1 MIIGKLSG
9 GLGNQMFQ
17 YALGRRLAL
26 KNNVPLKLDISEYNK
41 KKLREYDL
49 SHFNIIENFA
59 TPKNLRSVTFPSNKP
74 GSVPFIKLYQHI
86 FHLPPIPYTKER
98 TINFHPEILT
108 LGDNTYFDGYWQSE
122 RYFSDIKDVIRKEF
136 TVKNKPDPINE
147 SFIEKIT
154 ACESVNV
161 HIRRGDYVS
170 NPTTN
175 QVHGSLDLEYYHKA
189 LKLMLENID
198 NPHFFVFSDD
208 PEWAEWNIK
217 TDAPITYIKHNGA
230 KNYEDMRLMSTCKHH
245 IIANSSFSWWG
256 AWLASNENKIVIGPS
271 KWFREIDY
279 NDQDRMPE
287 SWLRI

>member
-26 KNNVPLKLDISEYNK
+26 KKNVPLKLDISEYNK

-49 SHFNIIENFA
+49 SHFNIIEHFV
-59 TPKNLRSVTFPSNKP
+59 TPKDLRSVTFPSNKP
-74 GSVPFIKLYQHI
+74 GSVLFIKLYQHI

-108 LGDNTYFDGYWQSE
+108 LGDNTYLDGYWQSE

-136 TVKNKPDPINE
+136 TVKNRPDPINK
-147 SFIEKIT
+147 SFMEEIKD
-154 ACESVNV
+154 CESVSV
-161 HIRRGDYVS
+161 HIRRGDYIS

-175 QVHGSLDLEYYHKA
+175 QVHGFIGLEYYNKA
-189 LKLMLENID
+189 LKLMIEKID
-198 NPHFFVFSDD
+198 DPHFFVFSDD
-208 PEWAEWNIK
+208 PEWAERNIN
-217 TDAPITYIKHNGA
+217 TDAQITYIKHNGA

-271 KWFREIDY
+271 KWFREKDY
-279 NDQDRMPE
+279 NDLDRMPKN
-287 SWLRI
+287 WIRV